1 MAKARGHA
9 RLRDF
14 QCLEFEVARLYIEI
28 GIEIK
33 VKVTTKK
40 FEQEVSAKHKTKAH
54 AMEYITTLW
63 R

>member
-14 QCLEFEVARLYIEI
+14 QCPEFEVARLYTEI

-33 VKVTTKK
+33 
-40 FEQEVSAKHKTKAH
+40 AKG
-54 AMEYITTLW
+54 YN
-63 R
+63 